1 MVLITADQSP
11 APASSAL
18 CSKGSIADGY
28 LSSAAIPPKY
38 YVDDKVAMQVWW
50 HSLLEL
56 ACPHG
61 ILEGLVI
68 SKNRFMTAFLN
79 AIEDFV
85 RQIRLE
91 CQSNAPDYVQLQ
103 AFGKCM
109 REICLA
115 SNFDLSQ
122 FRRAGPGEEFMYP
135 LSEDPAGG
143 PSVYLVSD
151 GVGVNT
157 PPHDHRTWAVIV
169 GLAGT
174 EFHVF
179 YDCADAN
186 SLTETKACAVAKGDV
201 LVMTESD
208 IHAIDA
214 TRGMHPTWHVHL
226 YGRSQASLPSFASRC
241 YPTTD

>member
-1 MVLITADQSP
+1 M
-11 APASSAL
+11 
-18 CSKGSIADGY
+18 SIAAFAEQAVT
-28 LSSAAIPPKY
+28 SADKTFLQLRVDIVEGAIPAGSKLSETELSTKY
-38 YVDDKVAMQVWW
+38 QV
-50 HSLLEL
+50 SR
-56 ACPHG
+56 A
-61 ILEGLVI
+61 VI
-68 SKNRFMTAFLN
+68 RE
-79 AIEDFV
+79 AIN
-85 RQIRLE
+85 RLE
-91 CQSNAPDYVQLQ
+91 SCH
-103 AFGKCM
+103 
-109 REICLA
+109 
-115 SNFDLSQ
+115 
-122 FRRAGPGEEFMYP
+122 
-135 LSEDPAGG
+135 
-143 PSVYLVSD
+143 LVSD

-226 YGRSQASLPSFASRC
+226 YGRSQARLPSFASRC